1 MDRWWLT
8 YKKKPKFFGNCESIS
23 DDVIVYEVDLAGSY
37 WDKVKYIIGY
47 IGHTYKHVNDV
58 AITFKTGTRINILEP
73 KNLHEGASATYKEIF
88 KKKYGN
94 HVERKYSLEENTF
107 KSFFLIIG

>member
-1 MDRWWLT
+1 MQVHALHPRT
-8 YKKKPKFFGNCESIS
+8 GRQESPP
-23 DDVIVYEVDLAGSY
+23 
-37 WDKVKYIIGY
+37 
-47 IGHTYKHVNDV
+47 TYKHVNDV

-88 KKKYGN
+88 KKKYVN
-94 HVERKYSLEENTF
+94 HVKRKYSLEENTF